1 MLRVIGKRVLY
12 LIPTLFGLSILLFLW
27 VRSLP
32 GGPAVAILGEK
43 ATPEAIE
50 RINEL
55 YGFDRPLI
63 EQYFTWIASLFQG
76 NFGASI
82 MSIATAPGYGLAR
95 SIRGAAEA
103 LSGPQI
109 ETA

>member
-1 MLRVIGKRVLY
+1 MLRVIGKRILY
-12 LIPTLFGLSILLFLW
+12 LIPTLLGLSILLFIW

-55 YGFDRPLI
+55 YGFDRPII
-63 EQYFTWIASLFQG
+63 EQYFVWIGRLLQG
-76 NFGASI
+76 TS
-82 MSIATAPGYGLAR
+82 AR
-95 SIRGAAEA
+95 PS
-103 LSGPQI
+103 
-109 ETA
+109 